1 MIDRYSPQTSR
12 RLAARAM
19 DSSVPLATRKLA
31 VREFRKY
38 HSAERM
44 SALAAH
50 VEFLHD
56 MAHRARAILHDED
69 VGDADVRRL
78 IQLLER
84 MDDALLAHTS
94 TVH

>member
-1 MIDRYSPQTSR
+1 MIDRYSPRTSR

-19 DSSVPLATRKLA
+19 DSSVPLATRKVA

-44 SALAAH
+44 RALAAH

-56 MAHRARAILHDED
+56 MAHRARAILDDPEL
-69 VGDADVRRL
+69 GDADVRRL
-78 IQLLER
+78 IRLLESL
-84 MDDALLAHTS
+84 DDALLGHTG